1 MEEIIGLPVL
11 TGFFLVSLV
20 MGFVISRTNF
30 CTMGGVSDWINLNDF
45 GRLGAWFLAMVV
57 AALFIVLLEIAVLID
72 ISQQRPPYRTA
83 NFAWLRYLLG
93 GVMFGVGM
101 TLAGGCV
108 SRNLVRVGGGNL
120 KSLVTL
126 LIVAYFAYLMTK
138 TRFFEVMFYKW
149 LQPLSVDFGSLG
161 LESQDFGSFIYQ
173 IIPLG
178 NPGVI
183 RLILVVLAVIL
194 CWYFIKRTRGI
205 RGNGHNIVAGVV
217 IGLAVVA
224 GWYLTSGPTGM
235 AWVEAAEWADN
246 PPVGV
251 GAQSF
256 TFVNPLGEYVS
267 LALELENA
275 SVLITVGMLAAL
287 GLLLGSSLDAI
298 FRRQF
303 KFTWFASFGDFV
315 SNAIGGVLMGIGGVL
330 ALGCTIGQGITGM
343 ATLAIG
349 SVLTV
354 AAIILSSAV
363 TLKTQYYKLIYEEAS
378 VVAALV
384 SGMVDLK
391 MLPKSFR
398 KLEAL

>member
-11 TGFFLVSLV
+11 IGFFLVSLV
-20 MGFVISRTNF
+20 MGFVISKTNF

-57 AALFIVLLEIAVLID
+57 AALFIVLLEIAALID
-72 ISQQRPPYRTA
+72 ISQQRPPYRTT

-126 LIVAYFAYLMTK
+126 LIVAYFAFLMTK
-138 TRFFEVMFYKW
+138 TRFFEVMFYNW
-149 LQPLSVDFGSLG
+149 LQPLSVDFSSLG

-173 IIPLG
+173 IIPFG
-178 NPGVI
+178 SPGMI
-183 RLILVVLAVIL
+183 RLVLVVLAVIL
-194 CWYFIKRTRGI
+194 CWYFIKRTRGF
-205 RGNGHNIVAGVV
+205 RGNGHNVIAGVV

-267 LALELENA
+267 LSLELENA
-275 SVLITVGMLAAL
+275 SALITVGMLAAL

-315 SNAIGGVLMGIGGVL
+315 WNAIGGVLMGIGGVL

-354 AAIILSSAV
+354 AAIILSSAL

-378 VVAALV
+378 IVAALIT
-384 SGMVDLK
+384 GMVDLK

>member
-57 AALFIVLLEIAVLID
+57 AALFIVLLEIAALID
-72 ISQQRPPYRTA
+72 ISQQRPPYRTT

-126 LIVAYFAYLMTK
+126 LIVAYFAFLMTK
-138 TRFFEVMFYKW
+138 TRFFEVMFYNW
-149 LQPLSVDFGSLG
+149 LQPLSVDFSSLG

-173 IIPLG
+173 IIPFG
-178 NPGVI
+178 SPGMI
-183 RLILVVLAVIL
+183 RLVLVVLAVIL
-194 CWYFIKRTRGI
+194 CWYFIKRTRGF

-267 LALELENA
+267 LSLELENA
-275 SVLITVGMLAAL
+275 SVLVTVGMLAAL
-287 GLLLGSSLDAI
+287 GLLLGSLIDAI

>member
-11 TGFFLVSLV
+11 VGFFLVSLV

-57 AALFIVLLEIAVLID
+57 AALFIVLLEIAALID
-72 ISQQRPPYRTA
+72 ISQQRPPYRST

-126 LIVAYFAYLMTK
+126 LIVAYFAFLMTK
-138 TRFFEVMFYKW
+138 TRFFEVVFYNW
-149 LQPLSVDFGSLG
+149 LQPLSIELNSFG
-161 LESQDFGSFIYQ
+161 LESQDFGSFVHQ
-173 IIPLG
+173 IIPFG
-178 NPGVI
+178 SPGVI
-183 RLILVVLAVIL
+183 RLILVLLTVLL
-194 CWYFIKRTRGI
+194 CWYFIKRTRGF
-205 RGNGHNIVAGVV
+205 RGNGHNIFAGVV

-224 GWYLTSGPTGM
+224 GWYLTSGPTGV

-315 SNAIGGVLMGIGGVL
+315 LNTIGGVLMGIGGVL
-330 ALGCTIGQGITGM
+330 ALGCTIGQGVTGV

>member
-11 TGFFLVSLV
+11 IGFFLVSLV
-20 MGFVISRTNF
+20 MGLVISRTNF

-57 AALFIVLLEIAVLID
+57 AALFIVLLEIAALID
-72 ISQQRPPYRTA
+72 ISQQRPPYRTT

-138 TRFFEVMFYKW
+138 TRFFEVMFYNW
-149 LQPLSVDFGSLG
+149 LQPLSIDFNSLG
-161 LESQDFGSFIYQ
+161 LESQDFGSFIHQ

-178 NPGVI
+178 SPGVI
-183 RLILVVLAVIL
+183 RLVLVVLAVIL
-194 CWYFIKRTRGI
+194 CWYFIKHTRGF

-235 AWVEAAEWADN
+235 TWVEAAEWADN

-267 LALELENA
+267 LVLELENA

-354 AAIILSSAV
+354 AAIILSSAL
-363 TLKTQYYKLIYEEAS
+363 TLKTQYYKLIYEDAS

>member
-11 TGFFLVSLV
+11 IGFFLVSLV
-20 MGFVISRTNF
+20 MGFVISKTNF

-57 AALFIVLLEIAVLID
+57 AALFIALLEIAALID
-72 ISQQRPPYRTA
+72 ISQQRPPYRTT

-138 TRFFEVMFYKW
+138 TRFFEVMFYNW
-149 LQPLSVDFGSLG
+149 LQPLSIEFSSFG

-173 IIPLG
+173 LIPLG
-178 NPGVI
+178 NPSVI
-183 RLILVVLAVIL
+183 RLVLVVLAVIL
-194 CWYFIKRTRGI
+194 CWYFIKRTRGF

-224 GWYLTSGPTGM
+224 GWYLTSGPTGA
-235 AWVEAAEWADN
+235 AWMEAAEWADN

-267 LALELENA
+267 LTLELENA
-275 SVLITVGMLAAL
+275 SALITVGMLAAL
-287 GLLLGSSLDAI
+287 GLLLGSTLDAI

-303 KFTWFASFGDFV
+303 KFTWFVSFSDFI

-330 ALGCTIGQGITGM
+330 ALGCTIGQGVTGM

-354 AAIILSSAV
+354 AAIILSSAL

-378 VVAALV
+378 VIAALIT
-384 SGMVDLK
+384 GMVDLK

>member
-11 TGFFLVSLV
+11 IGFFLVSLV

-57 AALFIVLLEIAVLID
+57 AALSIVLLEIAALID
-72 ISQQRPPYRTA
+72 ISQQRPPYRTT

-138 TRFFEVMFYKW
+138 TRFFEVMFYNW
-149 LQPLSVDFGSLG
+149 LQPLSIDFSSLG

-178 NPGVI
+178 SPDVI
-183 RLILVVLAVIL
+183 RLVLVVLAVML
-194 CWYFIKRTRGI
+194 CWYFIKRTRGF

-315 SNAIGGVLMGIGGVL
+315 WNAIGGVLMGIGGVL

>member
-1 MEEIIGLPVL
+1 MDEIIGLPVL
-11 TGFFLVSLV
+11 IGFFAVALV

-45 GRLGAWFLAMVV
+45 GRLGAWFLAMVIAAVVV
-57 AALFIVLLEIAVLID
+57 ALLELASLID
-72 ISQQRPPYRTA
+72 ISQHRPPYRSQ
-83 NFAWLRYLLG
+83 NFAWLRYVLG

-108 SRNLVRVGGGNL
+108 SRNLVRFGGGNL

-126 LIVAYFAYLMTK
+126 MIAAYFAYLMTK
-138 TRFFEVMFYKW
+138 TRFFEVVFYSW
-149 LQPLSVDFGSLG
+149 LHPLSIEFNSFGLQ
-161 LESQDFGSFIYQ
+161 SQDFGSFLYHF
-173 IIPLG
+173 IPLG
-178 NPGVI
+178 SPGLI
-183 RLILVVLAVIL
+183 RLLIVALAVVLV
-194 CWYFIKRTRGI
+194 WRFIQRTRGL
-205 RGNGHNIVAGVV
+205 RGNGNNIVAGVV

-224 GWYLTSGPTGM
+224 GWYLTAGPTGM

-256 TFVNPLGEYVS
+256 TFVNPLGEYIS
-267 LALELENA
+267 LSLEFENA
-275 SVLITVGMLAAL
+275 TALITVGMLAAL
-287 GLLLGSSLDAI
+287 GLVVGALLDAVST
-298 FRRQF
+298 RTF

-315 SNAIGGVLMGIGGVL
+315 FNAIGGVLMGVGGVL
-330 ALGCTIGQGITGM
+330 ALGCTVGQGVTGM
-343 ATLAIG
+343 ATLAMG
-349 SVLTV
+349 SVVTLI
-354 AAIILSSAV
+354 AIILSSAV

-378 VVAALV
+378 ILDSIV

-391 MLPKSFR
+391 MLPKSMR

>member
-11 TGFFLVSLV
+11 IGFFLISLV

-57 AALFIVLLEIAVLID
+57 AALFIVLLEIAALID
-72 ISQQRPPYRTA
+72 ISQQRPPYRST

-126 LIVAYFAYLMTK
+126 LIVAYFAFLMTK
-138 TRFFEVMFYKW
+138 TRFFEVMFYNW
-149 LQPLSVDFGSLG
+149 LQPLSIELNSFG
-161 LESQDFGSFIYQ
+161 LESQDFGSFIHQ

-178 NPGVI
+178 SPNVI
-183 RLILVVLAVIL
+183 RLILVLLTVLL
-194 CWYFIKRTRGI
+194 CWYFIKRTRGF
-205 RGNGHNIVAGVV
+205 RGNGHNIVAGFV

-303 KFTWFASFGDFV
+303 KFTWFTSFGDFV
-315 SNAIGGVLMGIGGVL
+315 WNAIGGVLMGIGGVL
-330 ALGCTIGQGITGM
+330 ALGCTIGQGVTGM

-391 MLPKSFR
+391 MLPKSLR

>member
-1 MEEIIGLPVL
+1 K
-11 TGFFLVSLV
+11 
-20 MGFVISRTNF
+20 
-30 CTMGGVSDWINLNDF
+30 
-45 GRLGAWFLAMVV
+45 
-57 AALFIVLLEIAVLID
+57 
-72 ISQQRPPYRTA
+72 
-83 NFAWLRYLLG
+83 FAWVRYILG
-93 GVMFGVGM
+93 GVMCGVGM

-108 SRNLVRVGGGNL
+108 SRNLVRIGGGNL

-126 LIVAYFAYLMTK
+126 LIVAYFAFLMTK
-138 TRFFEVMFYKW
+138 TRFFEVMFYNW
-149 LQPLSVDFGSLG
+149 LQPLSVDFSSLG

-173 IIPLG
+173 FIPLG

-183 RLILVVLAVIL
+183 RLVLVVLAVML
-194 CWYFIKRTRGI
+194 CWYFIKRTRGF

-303 KFTWFASFGDFV
+303 KFTWFASFSDFV
-315 SNAIGGVLMGIGGVL
+315 FNAIGGVLMGIGGVL

-354 AAIILSSAV
+354 AAIILSSAL

-384 SGMVDLK
+384 TGMVDLK

>member
-45 GRLGAWFLAMVV
+45 GRLGAWFLAMIV
-57 AALFIVLLEIAVLID
+57 AALSIVLLEIAALID
-72 ISQQRPPYRTA
+72 ISQQRPPYRTT

-126 LIVAYFAYLMTK
+126 LIVAYFAFLMTK
-138 TRFFEVMFYKW
+138 TRFFEVMFYNW
-149 LQPLSVDFGSLG
+149 LQPLSIEFSSLG

-173 IIPLG
+173 FIPFG
-178 NPGVI
+178 SPGMI
-183 RLILVVLAVIL
+183 RLVLVVLAVIL
-194 CWYFIKRTRGI
+194 CWYFIKRTRGF

-267 LALELENA
+267 LSLELENA
-275 SVLITVGMLAAL
+275 SALITIGMLAAL

-315 SNAIGGVLMGIGGVL
+315 WNAIGGVLMGIGGVL

-354 AAIILSSAV
+354 AAIILSSAI

-378 VVAALV
+378 VVAALIT
-384 SGMVDLK
+384 GMVDLK

>member
-11 TGFFLVSLV
+11 IGFFLVSLV

-57 AALFIVLLEIAVLID
+57 AALFIVLLEIAALID
-72 ISQQRPPYRTA
+72 ISQQRPPYRTT

-101 TLAGGCV
+101 SLAGGCV
-108 SRNLVRVGGGNL
+108 SRNLVRIGGGNL

-138 TRFFEVMFYKW
+138 TRFFEVMFYNW
-149 LQPLSVDFGSLG
+149 LQPLSIDFSSLG

-178 NPGVI
+178 SPSMI
-183 RLILVVLAVIL
+183 RLVLVVLAVML
-194 CWYFIKRTRGI
+194 CWYFIKRTRGF

-235 AWVEAAEWADN
+235 AWVEAAEWADS

-287 GLLLGSSLDAI
+287 GLLIGSSIDAI

-315 SNAIGGVLMGIGGVL
+315 WNAIGGVLMGIGGVL

-343 ATLAIG
+343 TTLAIG

>member
-11 TGFFLVSLV
+11 IGFFLVSLV

-57 AALFIVLLEIAVLID
+57 AALFIVLLEIAALID
-72 ISQQRPPYRTA
+72 ISQQRPPYRST

-126 LIVAYFAYLMTK
+126 LIVAYFAFLMTK
-138 TRFFEVMFYKW
+138 TRFFEVMFYNW
-149 LQPLSVDFGSLG
+149 LQPLSIELNSFG
-161 LESQDFGSFIYQ
+161 LESQDFGSFIHQ

-178 NPGVI
+178 SPGVI
-183 RLILVVLAVIL
+183 RLILVLLTVLL
-194 CWYFIKRTRGI
+194 CWYFIKRTRGF

-235 AWVEAAEWADN
+235 AWVEAAEWADT

-330 ALGCTIGQGITGM
+330 ALGCTIGQGVTGV

>member
-1 MEEIIGLPVL
+1 
-11 TGFFLVSLV
+11 
-20 MGFVISRTNF
+20 
-30 CTMGGVSDWINLNDF
+30 
-45 GRLGAWFLAMVV
+45 
-57 AALFIVLLEIAVLID
+57 
-72 ISQQRPPYRTA
+72 
-83 NFAWLRYLLG
+83 
-93 GVMFGVGM
+93 M

-126 LIVAYFAYLMTK
+126 LIVAYFAFLMTK
-138 TRFFEVMFYKW
+138 TRFFEVMFYNW
-149 LQPLSVDFGSLG
+149 LQPLSIDFSSLG

-178 NPGVI
+178 NPEVI
-183 RLILVVLAVIL
+183 RLVLVVLAVLL
-194 CWYFIKRTRGI
+194 CWYFFKRTRGF
-205 RGNGHNIVAGVV
+205 RGNGLNIVAGVV

-287 GLLLGSSLDAI
+287 GLLLGSSFDAI

-315 SNAIGGVLMGIGGVL
+315 WNAIGGVLMGNRWSARIGLYHWARDNGN
-330 ALGCTIGQGITGM
+330 GNTCNWICTHRCSDYFVQCGN
-343 ATLAIG
+343 AENP
-349 SVLTV
+349 
-354 AAIILSSAV
+354 ILQ
-363 TLKTQYYKLIYEEAS
+363 THL
-378 VVAALV
+378 
-384 SGMVDLK
+384 
-391 MLPKSFR
+391 
-398 KLEAL
+398 

>member
-11 TGFFLVSLV
+11 IGFFLVSFV

-57 AALFIVLLEIAVLID
+57 AALFIVLLEIAALID
-72 ISQQRPPYRTA
+72 ISQQRPPYRSA

-126 LIVAYFAYLMTK
+126 LIVAYFAFLMTK
-138 TRFFEVMFYKW
+138 TRFFEVMFYNW
-149 LQPLSVDFGSLG
+149 LQPLSIEFSSLG
-161 LESQDFGSFIYQ
+161 LEAQDFGSFIYQ

-178 NPGVI
+178 SPGLI
-183 RLILVVLAVIL
+183 RLVLVVLAVML
-194 CWYFIKRTRGI
+194 CWYFIKRTRGF

-315 SNAIGGVLMGIGGVL
+315 SNATGGVLMGIGGVL
-330 ALGCTIGQGITGM
+330 ALGCTIGQGVTGM

-363 TLKTQYYKLIYEEAS
+363 TLKAQYYKLIYEEAS
-378 VVAALV
+378 VAAALV

>member
-1 MEEIIGLPVL
+1 MEEFIGLPVL
-11 TGFFLVSLV
+11 IGFFLVSLV
-20 MGFVISRTNF
+20 MGFEISRTNF

-57 AALFIVLLEIAVLID
+57 AALFIVMLEIAALID
-72 ISQQRPPYRTA
+72 ISQQRPPYRTT

-108 SRNLVRVGGGNL
+108 SRNLVRIGGGNL

-126 LIVAYFAYLMTK
+126 LIVAYFAFLMTK
-138 TRFFEVMFYKW
+138 TRFFEVMFYNW
-149 LQPLSVDFGSLG
+149 LQPLSVDFSSLG

-173 IIPLG
+173 FIPLG

-183 RLILVVLAVIL
+183 RLVLVVLAVML
-194 CWYFIKRTRGI
+194 CWYFIKRTRGF

-303 KFTWFASFGDFV
+303 KFTWFASFSDFV
-315 SNAIGGVLMGIGGVL
+315 FNAIGGVLMGIGGVL

-354 AAIILSSAV
+354 AAIILSSAL

-384 SGMVDLK
+384 TGMVDLK

>member
-11 TGFFLVSLV
+11 IGFFLVSLV

-57 AALFIVLLEIAVLID
+57 AALFIVLLEISALID
-72 ISQQRPPYRTA
+72 ISQQRPPYRST

-101 TLAGGCV
+101 TIAGGCV

-138 TRFFEVMFYKW
+138 TRFFEVMFYNW
-149 LQPLSVDFGSLG
+149 LQPLSIDFSSLG

-178 NPGVI
+178 SPDVI
-183 RLILVVLAVIL
+183 RLVLVVLAVML
-194 CWYFIKRTRGI
+194 CWYFINRTRGFK
-205 RGNGHNIVAGVV
+205 GNGHNIVAGVV

-235 AWVEAAEWADN
+235 AWVEAAEWADS

-315 SNAIGGVLMGIGGVL
+315 WNAIGGVLMGIGGVL

-384 SGMVDLK
+384 TGMVDLK